1 MCVKYVINVSVGADE
16 RRVPQ
21 PGAKVHTPHVIAI
34 IAHIV
39 CHKLIMLRGMRASNA
54 LIFDLY
60 SRSCCLWAIEMRAPI
75 DWAIYIESLLLCTR
89 KPGRWNAMMV

>member
-1 MCVKYVINVSVGADE
+1 MCVKYVINVSAGADE
-16 RRVPQ
+16 AACT
-21 PGAKVHTPHVIAI
+21 GAKVHRLPHVIAI

-89 KPGRWNAMMV
+89 NRDAGTR